1 MDNISVKGQL
11 LTDFFTHYPMGGAL
25 YDAQGAL
32 LEVNE
37 AMCERFWIT
46 KREDFLLSDLF
57 KTDLLSDLQKEHLL
71 HGSVV
76 SGTIPIGFTIIPSTN
91 NKGIRVGYTLL
102 LTDPLQ
108 KEVDA
113 TRYDSEMRELEYITQ
128 KVTEAIPDTIL
139 LVNRDLVVDRVIAYA
154 TDTCITP
161 EAINRRI
168 DDLPG
173 FIYPDET
180 KRQMADVVK
189 KCMDSSKPVSLNL
202 SIPGHETS
210 VVYFKIRMLPI
221 RSKYVIVYIRNV
233 SDVMEK
239 EKENKA
245 LSGQLAESQSMMEL
259 ALSNSKVST
268 YSFCFDRFNTCDHVH
283 CQHCFQFHGVTDTL
297 LDKNKHICR
306 LLTVLRHTDDKND
319 FFYLFD
325 EIRKHKLLEFS
336 TDFRLKNN
344 NGEYRHYDVV
354 GRTHEYDAA
363 GRPNLILGCI
373 IDNQKRVEYEE
384 SLIKAREKA
393 EKADQLKSAFLA
405 NMTHEIRTPLNAI
418 VGFSD
423 LLSIEEDLEL
433 RESYV
438 NLIKTNNELLVQLI
452 NDVLDVSK
460 IESDMMSFTFADV
473 YLPSIMRD
481 VYGMMKIR
489 MPEGVHLSMDPCPE
503 ITLQTDKNRFV
514 QILTNLLTNAIKHT
528 SEGSIQ
534 FGCEVNSLNA
544 CFYVSD
550 TGNGIPQDQLENIFA
565 RFVQL
570 KGHKQGIGLGLTIC
584 KGLVAK
590 MGGNISA
597 TSESGVGST
606 FRFVLPLRHTEE

>member
-1 MDNISVKGQL
+1 MDNTSVKGQL

-25 YDAQGAL
+25 YDAEGAL
-32 LEVNE
+32 IEVNE
-37 AMCERFWIT
+37 TLCERVWIT
-46 KREDFLLSDLF
+46 KREDFLLNNLF

-76 SGTIPIGFTIIPSTN
+76 SGTTPVGFTIIPSTN

-102 LTDPLQ
+102 LTDVPQ

-113 TRYDSEMRELEYITQ
+113 TRYDPEIRELEYITQ
-128 KVTEAIPDTIL
+128 KVTEAIPDT
-139 LVNRDLVVDRVIAYA
+139 
-154 TDTCITP
+154 
-161 EAINRRI
+161 
-168 DDLPG
+168 
-173 FIYPDET
+173 
-180 KRQMADVVK
+180 
-189 KCMDSSKPVSLNL
+189 
-202 SIPGHETS
+202 
-210 VVYFKIRMLPI
+210 
-221 RSKYVIVYIRNV
+221 
-233 SDVMEK
+233 
-239 EKENKA
+239 
-245 LSGQLAESQSMMEL
+245 
-259 ALSNSKVST
+259 
-268 YSFCFDRFNTCDHVH
+268 
-283 CQHCFQFHGVTDTL
+283 HGVTDTL

-325 EIRKHKLLEFS
+325 EMRKHKLLEFS

-354 GRTHEYDAA
+354 GKTHAYDAE

-423 LLSIEEDLEL
+423 LLSVEEDPEL

-473 YLPSIMRD
+473 YLPSVMRD
-481 VYGMMKIR
+481 VYGMMKMR
-489 MPEGVHLSMDPCPE
+489 MPEGVLLSMDACPE
-503 ITLQTDKNRFV
+503 ITLQTDKNRLV

-528 SEGSIQ
+528 SEGCIQ

-565 RFVQL
+565 RFV
-570 KGHKQGIGLGLTIC
+570 
-584 KGLVAK
+584 
-590 MGGNISA
+590 
-597 TSESGVGST
+597 
-606 FRFVLPLRHTEE
+606 LPLYHVEE